1 MKYEP
6 DFENH
11 REALGGFVVM
21 KLQKAGFSEDTTCER
36 TKEMVFTR
44 QVKPN
49 VAVKVFTSV
58 VETPNGRLQI
68 RAKDKDAIRVCGV
81 YTNREGK
88 QRGIVKA
95 QARVFRV
102 GQIEE
107 IPERMVTRMREVW
120 VASNRP
126 VSCNKCG
133 APKFKSKLRKK
144 RGKVISGGNEV
155 CADAC
160 WTINN

>member
-1 MKYEP
+1 MKYNPNSER
-6 DFENH
+6 H
-11 REALGGFVVM
+11 REALAGFVLM

-36 TKEMVFTR
+36 TKEMVFVR

-49 VAVKVFTSV
+49 VTVKVYTSV
-58 VETPNGRLQI
+58 VEQPSGKLQI

-102 GQIEE
+102 GQVQE
-107 IPERMVTRMREVW
+107 IPERMLTRMREVW

-126 VSCNKCG
+126 VSCNQCG
-133 APKFKSKLRKK
+133 SPKFKSKVRKK
-144 RGKVISGGNEV
+144 RGKVIGGGNEV

-160 WTINN
+160 WSKN